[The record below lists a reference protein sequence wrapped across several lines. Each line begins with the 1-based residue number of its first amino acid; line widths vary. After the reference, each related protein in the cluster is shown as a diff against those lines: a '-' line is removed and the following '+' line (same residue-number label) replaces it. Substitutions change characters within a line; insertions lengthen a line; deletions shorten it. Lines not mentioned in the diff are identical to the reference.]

1 MVLKGLERREA
12 MKRDKIG
19 LRLNA
24 AEQASRLRREQGLC
38 RLSIA
43 VAAAALSYWSPFS
56 SAQVDTWTGASGN
69 WSAGADWS
77 DGVPAAGDDVLIL
90 DNDGVS
96 RTVNYDYTG
105 PAVSLGGLR
114 IGLSGGNP
122 SATNILDIAANNLAV
137 AGFEYIGIDGTG
149 SIDQS
154 GGTNIVTMGSV
165 HVGGEDGSQGLY
177 ALSGTGVVTGGG
189 FIFVGGAANTGTGAF
204 YQSGGTVSFTNITP
218 NSLGGVE
225 VESGTYSLSAGTM
238 LCCSETVGGNAGTT
252 IVGPATFI
260 QTGGSNSVGTTK
272 GALSVGGYN
281 TGAGSYLLNAGT
293 LYTPNGELIGE
304 AGTFTQNGGT
314 NTMSAA
320 NGVNPIMQL
329 LAGGTYALNAGT
341 LSAVNIDNAGVLAM
355 TGGALTAVFAQDGS
369 FAQSGGNATF
379 QQQLDNQISL
389 TGGELTLL
397 PNGAGGGP
405 ADNDLTSVAVGGS
418 GVLNLVIGG
427 YTQGVNYDWEHCTSS
442 LSLGGTLD
450 LDLSGGFVPNVGDHF
465 TIMSLSTGSISG
477 AFSQLTSDDPG
488 LTYTVSYPSDEA
500 VEVTITSVPEPVSSL
515 GILAGLV
522 LLGRWAARVSRTV
535 EQ

>member
-1 MVLKGLERREA
+1 
-12 MKRDKIG
+12 MKREKVG
-19 LRLNA
+19 
-24 AEQASRLRREQGLC
+24 LRREQRL
-38 RLSIA
+38 RQLSIA
-43 VAAAALSYWSPFS
+43 VAAAAISYWSPFS

-69 WSAGADWS
+69 WMPGADWS
-77 DGVPAAGDDVLIL
+77 DGVPTAGDDVLIL

-122 SATNILDIAANNLAV
+122 SATNTLDIAANNLAV

-154 GGTNIVTMGSV
+154 GGTNTVTMGSV
-165 HVGGEDGSQGLY
+165 RIGGEDGSQGFY
-177 ALSGTGVVTGGG
+177 TLSGTGLVTGGG
-189 FIFVGGAANTGTGAF
+189 FISVGGAPNTGTGAF

-218 NSLGGVE
+218 NSLGGVD

-272 GALSVGGYN
+272 VALSVGGYN

-293 LYTPNGELIGE
+293 LYTPDGELIGE

-314 NTMSAA
+314 NTMTNA

-329 LAGGTYALNAGT
+329 LAGGTYTLNAGT
-341 LSAVNIDNAGVLAM
+341 LNAVNIDNSGSLTE
-355 TGGALTAVFAQDGS
+355 TGGVMTALWMDGGS
-369 FAQSGGNATF
+369 FAQSGGAATLQH
-379 QQQLDNQISL
+379 QQQNQFSL
-389 TGGELTLL
+389 TGGTLTLL
-397 PNGAGGGP
+397 PDGANGGL
-405 ADNDLTSVAVGGS
+405 ADNDLTSISVGGT

-450 LDLSGGFVPNVGDHF
+450 LDLSSGFVPNVGDQF
-465 TIMSLSTGSISG
+465 TIMTLSTGSISG

-515 GILAGLV
+515 GILAGVV
-522 LLGRWAARVSRTV
+522 LLGRRGARVKRET
-535 EQ
+535 ER